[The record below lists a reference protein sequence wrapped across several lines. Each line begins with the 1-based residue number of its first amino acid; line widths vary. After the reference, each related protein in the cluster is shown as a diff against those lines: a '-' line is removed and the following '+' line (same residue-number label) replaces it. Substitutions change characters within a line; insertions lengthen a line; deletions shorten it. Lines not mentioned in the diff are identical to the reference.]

1 MIRLVW
7 RLATLVVILL
17 VGLLILLLGYRW
29 LSVGRRDRI
38 KQYWSTWLV
47 SACGLRVRLVRP
59 AGATTPLPDFLV
71 MNHVSWLDIFAL
83 NSVLPAT
90 FVAKAEIRR
99 WPLIGWLVAGS
110 GTIFVERGSRHAVR
124 RVNQLMAKRLAAGE
138 RVAFFP
144 EGTTSDGTGLLPF
157 HTSLF
162 AAAMASDGETFQRQ
176 VIQPIAL
183 IYFQRGKVS
192 TIPAFVGDQTLVQSI
207 VQILAARDLSAE
219 IRLLPAIDAIP
230 PPLTRHALA
239 AAAEHRIRTAIE
251 TSLVSADGST
261 F

>member
-1 MIRLVW
+1 MIRLAW
-7 RLATLVVILL
+7 RLTTLVVILL

-29 LSVGRRDRI
+29 LSVAGRNRI
-38 KQYWSTWLV
+38 KKHWSTWLV
-47 SACGLRVRLVRP
+47 MACGLRVVLNRP
-59 AGATTPLPDFLV
+59 AGSPTPLPDFLV
-71 MNHVSWLDIFAL
+71 MNHVSWLDIFVL

-144 EGTTSDGTGLLPF
+144 EGTTSDGTSLLPF

-162 AAAMASDGETFQRQ
+162 ASAMESDGETFQRQ

-183 IYFQRGKVS
+183 IYFQRGRFS
-192 TIPAFVGDQTLVQSI
+192 TIPAFVGEQTLVQSI
-207 VQILAARDLSAE
+207 VQILTARDLVAE
-219 IRLLPAIDAIP
+219 IRLLPVIDAVP

-239 AAAEHRIRTAIE
+239 AAAEHRIRSAIE
-251 TSLVSADGST
+251 TTLVGTDRSPL
-261 F
+261 

>member
-1 MIRLVW
+1 MIRLAW
-7 RLATLVVILL
+7 RLTTLVVILL

-29 LSVGRRDRI
+29 LSVAGRNRI
-38 KQYWSTWLV
+38 KQHWSTWLV
-47 SACGLRVRLVRP
+47 MACGLRVVLNRP
-59 AGATTPLPDFLV
+59 AGSPTPLPDFLV
-71 MNHVSWLDIFAL
+71 MNHVSWLDIFVL

-144 EGTTSDGTGLLPF
+144 EGTTSDGTSLLPF

-162 AAAMASDGETFQRQ
+162 ASAMESDGETFQRQ

-183 IYFQRGKVS
+183 IYFQRGRFS
-192 TIPAFVGDQTLVQSI
+192 TIPAFVGEQTLVQSI
-207 VQILAARDLSAE
+207 VQILTARDLVAE
-219 IRLLPAIDAIP
+219 IRLLPVIDAVP

-239 AAAEHRIRTAIE
+239 AAAEHRIRSAIE
-251 TSLVSADGST
+251 TTLVGTDRSPL
-261 F
+261 

>member
-1 MIRLVW
+1 MIRLAW
-7 RLATLVVILL
+7 RLTTLVVILL

-29 LSVGRRDRI
+29 LSVAGRNRI
-38 KQYWSTWLV
+38 KQHWSTWLV
-47 SACGLRVRLVRP
+47 MACGLRVVLNRP
-59 AGATTPLPDFLV
+59 AGSPTPLPDFLV
-71 MNHVSWLDIFAL
+71 MNHVSWLDIFVL

-144 EGTTSDGTGLLPF
+144 EGTTSDGTSLLPF

-162 AAAMASDGETFQRQ
+162 ASAMESDGETFQRQ

-183 IYFQRGKVS
+183 IYFQRGRFS
-192 TIPAFVGDQTLVQSI
+192 TIPAFVGEQTLAQSI
-207 VQILAARDLSAE
+207 VQILTARDLVAE
-219 IRLLPAIDAIP
+219 IRLLPVIDAVP

-239 AAAEHRIRTAIE
+239 AAAEHRIRSAIE
-251 TSLVSADGST
+251 TTLVGTDRSPL
-261 F
+261 